1 MCERWR
7 SRVNR
12 IDDNKITERWIGT
25 NETRWRCGWF
35 DFGPIQS
42 LTALDWKRDM
52 CYVANTTSAVRLMSI
67 VKPWMVREM
76 KTKAFTEFFFTFSK
90 FIYPNWICVG
100 GAMANCPWYFDFPLL
115 HFEWLSSV
123 QCLHPSNRS
132 AVNYSSSN
140 DLWASFTWNVHTN
153 VIKNKKEAH
162 SKWMRAFALIS
173 LIYLFVFFNCTYLYL
188 AF

>member
-76 KTKAFTEFFFTFSK
+76 KTKAFTVFFLPFPNSYIRIEFVSVVRWQT
-90 FIYPNWICVG
+90 
-100 GAMANCPWYFDFPLL
+100 AHDDFPSL